1 MGLFYDSLTMA
12 LACNRSIFP
21 TGDFNID
28 VIREHA
34 FDDNRKIRMMTLIVL
49 TSIRNK
55 VINTLENSKQKIHE
69 LLNRIN
75 VPRWKMLLTK

>member
-28 VIREHA
+28 VIRDHA
-34 FDDNRKIRMMTLIVL
+34 FDD
-49 TSIRNK
+49 
-55 VINTLENSKQKIHE
+55 KQEDQDVDPDSSDIDPK
-69 LLNRIN
+69 
-75 VPRWKMLLTK
+75 